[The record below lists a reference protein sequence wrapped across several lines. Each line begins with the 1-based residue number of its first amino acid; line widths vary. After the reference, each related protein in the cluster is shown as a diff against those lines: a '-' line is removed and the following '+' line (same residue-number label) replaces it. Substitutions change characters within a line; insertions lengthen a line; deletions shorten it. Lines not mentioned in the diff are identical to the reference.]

1 MPNIR
6 GTIGVEAMTEPLA
19 GIKGELAGL
28 KNKKVLIVED
38 DKFLRYLL
46 TIKLEQLKDRGVQVF
61 TTGDTEEALETA
73 RKVNPDVIFLDI
85 VMPGKNGYEFL
96 KELRE
101 EIQFRETPVII
112 LSNLTNQ
119 DNNGHM
125 KGLNVSAYLVKAD
138 FALND
143 LVEKVSDIL
152 ANVQSPQP
160 TTA

>member
-1 MPNIR
+1 MN
-6 GTIGVEAMTEPLA
+6 VEPLA
-19 GIKGELAGL
+19 GIKGELSGL

-46 TIKLEQLKDRGVQVF
+46 AIKLEQLKGQGVQVF
-61 TTGDTEEALETA
+61 PTGDTDEALETA

-96 KELRE
+96 KELRGE
-101 EIQFRETPVII
+101 LQFKDTPVII

-119 DNNGHM
+119 DNNERA

-143 LVEKVSDIL
+143 LVQKVSDIL
-152 ANVQSPQP
+152 ANAQNPQP
-160 TTA
+160 TTV

>member
-1 MPNIR
+1 MN
-6 GTIGVEAMTEPLA
+6 VEPLA
-19 GIKGELAGL
+19 GIKGELSGL

-46 TIKLEQLKDRGVQVF
+46 AIKLEQLKGQGVQVF
-61 TTGDTEEALETA
+61 PTGDTDEALETA

-101 EIQFRETPVII
+101 EIQFKETPVII

-119 DNNGHM
+119 DNNERA

-143 LVEKVSDIL
+143 LVQKVSDIL
-152 ANVQSPQP
+152 ENAQSPQP
-160 TTA
+160 KTT

>member
-1 MPNIR
+1 MN
-6 GTIGVEAMTEPLA
+6 VEPLA
-19 GIKGELAGL
+19 GIKGELSGL

-46 TIKLEQLKDRGVQVF
+46 AIKLEQLKGQGVQVF
-61 TTGDTEEALETA
+61 PTGDTDEALETA

-101 EIQFRETPVII
+101 EIQFKETPVII

-119 DNNGHM
+119 DNNERA

-143 LVEKVSDIL
+143 LVQKVSDIL
-152 ANVQSPQP
+152 ENAQSPQP
-160 TTA
+160 KTA

>member
-1 MPNIR
+1 MN
-6 GTIGVEAMTEPLA
+6 AEPLA
-19 GIKGELAGL
+19 GIKGELSGL

-46 TIKLEQLKDRGVQVF
+46 AIKLEQLKDQGVQVF
-61 TTGDTEEALETA
+61 ATGDTDEALETA

-96 KELRE
+96 KELRGE
-101 EIQFRETPVII
+101 LQFKDTPVII

-119 DNNGHM
+119 DNNERA

-143 LVEKVSDIL
+143 LVQKVSDIL
-152 ANVQSPQP
+152 ANAQNPQP
-160 TTA
+160 TTV

>member
-1 MPNIR
+1 MN
-6 GTIGVEAMTEPLA
+6 VEPLA
-19 GIKGELAGL
+19 GIKGELSGL

-46 TIKLEQLKDRGVQVF
+46 AIKLEQLKGQGVQVF
-61 TTGDTEEALETA
+61 PTGDTDEALETA

-96 KELRE
+96 KELRGE
-101 EIQFRETPVII
+101 MQFKDTPVII

-119 DNNGHM
+119 DNNERA

-143 LVEKVSDIL
+143 LVQKVSDIL
-152 ANVQSPQP
+152 ENAQSPQP
-160 TTA
+160 KTT

>member
-1 MPNIR
+1 MN
-6 GTIGVEAMTEPLA
+6 VEPLA
-19 GIKGELAGL
+19 GIKGELSGL

-46 TIKLEQLKDRGVQVF
+46 AIKLEQLKGQGVQVF
-61 TTGDTEEALETA
+61 PTGDTDEALETA

-101 EIQFRETPVII
+101 EIQFKETSVII

-119 DNNGHM
+119 DSNERT

-143 LVEKVSDIL
+143 LVQKVSDIL
-152 ANVQSPQP
+152 ENAQSPQP
-160 TTA
+160 KTA

>member
-1 MPNIR
+1 MN
-6 GTIGVEAMTEPLA
+6 AEPLA
-19 GIKGELAGL
+19 GIKGELSGL

-46 TIKLEQLKDRGVQVF
+46 AIKLEKRKDQGVQVF
-61 TTGDTEEALETA
+61 ATGDTEEALATA
-73 RKVNPDVIFLDI
+73 HKVNPDVIFLDI

-96 KELRE
+96 KELRGE
-101 EIQFRETPVII
+101 LQFKDTPVII

-119 DNNGHM
+119 DTNERA

-143 LVEKVSDIL
+143 LVQKVSDIL
-152 ANVQSPQP
+152 ANAQNPQP
-160 TTA
+160 PTV